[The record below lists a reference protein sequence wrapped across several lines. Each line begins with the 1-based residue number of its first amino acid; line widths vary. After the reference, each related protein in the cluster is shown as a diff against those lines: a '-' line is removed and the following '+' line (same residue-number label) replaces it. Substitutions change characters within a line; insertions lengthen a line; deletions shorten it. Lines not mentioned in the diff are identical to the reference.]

1 MSTAEI
7 ARLKGVN
14 EMEYESYIN
23 HLNNKY
29 KNDAG
34 RVDVHISGLKDF
46 GAFLSGRGIFSL
58 EDAGIFPESCR
69 RNI

>member
-1 MSTAEI
+1 M
-7 ARLKGVN
+7 
-14 EMEYESYIN
+14 
-23 HLNNKY
+23 NNKY